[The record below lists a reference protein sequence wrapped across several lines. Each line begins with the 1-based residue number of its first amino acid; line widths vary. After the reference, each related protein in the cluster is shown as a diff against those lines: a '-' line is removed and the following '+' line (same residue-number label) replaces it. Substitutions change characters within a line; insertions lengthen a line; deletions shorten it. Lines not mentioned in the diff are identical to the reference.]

1 MGEGSSEIQRAYWG
15 LTEKVV
21 EAAVRS
27 IEMLTGLL
35 RNTQSGLVRWLS
47 G

>member
-27 IEMLTGLL
+27 IQLL
-35 RNTQSGLVRWLS
+35 RASEKHS
-47 G
+47 E